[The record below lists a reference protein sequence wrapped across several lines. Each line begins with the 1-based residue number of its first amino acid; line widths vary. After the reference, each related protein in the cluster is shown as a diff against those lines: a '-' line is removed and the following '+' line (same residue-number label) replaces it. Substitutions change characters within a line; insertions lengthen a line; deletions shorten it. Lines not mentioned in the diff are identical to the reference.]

1 MTPRSKPWT
10 PKPGSYP
17 DDRAECPACH
27 QKDVRVLPAQRVLFP
42 HKTDG
47 DISTGTGA
55 VCTGS
60 GKATR

>member
-1 MTPRSKPWT
+1 MTPRGKPWT

-17 DDRAECPACH
+17 NDRAECPACH
-27 QKDVRVLPAQRVLFP
+27 QDVRIFSAQHVFHI

-47 DISTGTGA
+47 DVSTGTGA